1 MHLLFE
7 PVLYAHIILI
17 VVYSVIGYS
26 LWTIRRVNKEVTKEL
41 LIQKDINEN
50 VRLGLHEHTRDILER
65 IRANEKLVAEARRKI
80 AARNSVPPIGPDE
93 RIPFDED
100 APLMASVLTAL
111 VVKYGDMALSLD
123 DMRRVTENDY
133 ISVYVNTETQ
143 ELVLSNN
150 HELGDETAAP
160 DRADLFGVNKG
171 DDKTFH

>member
-1 MHLLFE
+1 MHFLLDST
-7 PVLYAHIILI
+7 LYVHIILV
-17 VVYSVIGYS
+17 VVYSIIGYL
-26 LWTIRRVNKEVTKEL
+26 LWNIHKVNKSVTKEL
-41 LIQKDINEN
+41 LTQKDINEN

-65 IRANEKLVAEARRKI
+65 IQANEKLVAEARRKI
-80 AARNSVPPIGPDE
+80 AARKSVPPIGPDE

-150 HELGDETAAP
+150 HELGDEEGYP
-160 DRADLFGVNKG
+160 NPADIFGVNKG
-171 DDKTFH
+171 DDETFH

>member
-1 MHLLFE
+1 MHFLLDST
-7 PVLYAHIILI
+7 LYVHIILV
-17 VVYSVIGYS
+17 VVYSIIGYL
-26 LWTIRRVNKEVTKEL
+26 LWNIHKVNKSVTKEL
-41 LIQKDINEN
+41 LTQKDINEN

>member
-7 PVLYAHIILI
+7 PALYAHIILI

-26 LWTIRRVNKEVTKEL
+26 LWTIRKANKEVTKEL
-41 LIQKDINEN
+41 LIQKDVNEA
-50 VRLGLHEHTRDILER
+50 VRLGLQEHTHEILER
-65 IRANEKLVAEARRKI
+65 IHANEKLVAEARRKI
-80 AARNSVPPIGPDE
+80 AARKSVPPIGPDE
-93 RIPFDED
+93 RTPFDED

-123 DMRRVTENDY
+123 DMKRVTDNDY

-150 HELGDETAAP
+150 HELGDEEGYP
-160 DRADLFGVNKG
+160 NPADLFGANKG
-171 DDKTFH
+171 DDETFH